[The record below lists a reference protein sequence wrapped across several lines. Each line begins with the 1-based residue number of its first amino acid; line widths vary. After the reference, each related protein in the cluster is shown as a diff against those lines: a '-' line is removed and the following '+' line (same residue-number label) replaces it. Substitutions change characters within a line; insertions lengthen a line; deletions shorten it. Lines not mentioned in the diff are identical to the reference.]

1 MPVESGQVWQLGRHR
16 LMCGDATSKEDI
28 DTLMDGKKATL
39 CFADP
44 PYGMKK
50 ENDGVLNDNLN
61 YDDLLEFNKQWI
73 PLSLDALT
81 DIGSWYC
88 WGQDEPLMDIYAFIL
103 RPMKKT
109 KPLTFR
115 NLITWFKAE
124 QPSGA
129 NGNGIGS
136 SIGRMYAP
144 LSEKCL
150 FVMLGSQGTTPN
162 SDEFWTAW
170 EPMRA
175 YLDGEREKMGWT
187 RKDANIAVGSTVKG
201 GGMASHWFSTSQF
214 SLPTKEQYKKL
225 NKAAAGKAFT
235 MPYEELKAMYTQRS
249 RAYFNNTH
257 DNMND
262 VWHFNRAKDD
272 ERFHPTTKP
281 FEVCARAIKSSSR
294 EGDIVLDPFAG
305 GGSTLIACERLNR
318 TCYTME
324 LSPDWCQVIIDRWEA
339 ETGKKA
345 SLVS

>member
-1 MPVESGQVWQLGRHR
+1 
-16 LMCGDATSKEDI
+16 MCGDATSKEDI

-61 YDDLLEFNKQWI
+61 FDDLLKFNKQWI

-103 RPMKKT
+103 RPLKKT

-150 FVMLGSQGTTPN
+150 FVMLGRQVMSTNADAYWEG
-162 SDEFWTAW
+162 W
-170 EPMRA
+170 EPLRA
-175 YLDGEREKMGWT
+175 YLDGERQKMGW
-187 RKDANIAVGSTVKG
+187 DIQTVKRMLG
-201 GGMASHWFSTSQF
+201 HKDLNRDHWFSKSQW
-214 SLPTKEQYKKL
+214 SLPTRKVYETLQRKSCGLAFNRDYGEIRREYNNAKEQYDEIKRDYDE
-225 NKAAAGKAFT
+225 NC
-235 MPYEELKAMYTQRS
+235 RS
-249 RAYFNNTH
+249 YFDNTH
-257 DNMND
+257 DNMNS
-262 VWHFNRAKDD
+262 VWHFNRAKAC
-272 ERFHPTTKP
+272 ERFHPTTKT

-294 EGDIVLDPFAG
+294 IGDTVLDPFGG
-305 GGSTLIACERLNR
+305 GGSTLIACERLDR
-318 TCYTME
+318 TCYMME

>member
-1 MPVESGQVWQLGRHR
+1 MSVERGQVWQLGRHR
-16 LMCGDATSKEDI
+16 LMCGDATSREDI

-115 NLITWFKAE
+115 NLITWDKFFKQKPTAIKS
-124 QPSGA
+124 QRSFCV
-129 NGNGIGS
+129 
-136 SIGRMYAP
+136 YD
-144 LSEKCL
+144 EKCL
-150 FVMLGSQGTTPN
+150 FVMLGRQVMSTN
-162 SDEFWTAW
+162 SDAYWEGW
-170 EPMRA
+170 EPLRA
-175 YLDGEREKMGWT
+175 YLDGERQKMGWNS
-187 RKDANIAVGSTVKG
+187 KDIKRITGT
-201 GGMASHWFSTSQF
+201 GMFCHWFTKSQWC
-214 SLPTKEQYKKL
+214 LPTRQRYEMLQA
-225 NKAAAGKAFT
+225 AAAGDAFKRD
-235 MPYEELKAMYTQRS
+235 YDELKRDYDELKRDYDERCRS
-249 RAYFNNTH
+249 YFDNTH
-257 DNMND
+257 ETYMTE
-262 VWHFNRAKDD
+262 VWHLRIAEQS

-294 EGDIVLDPFAG
+294 KGDVVLDPFAG

-339 ETGKKA
+339 ETGNTA
-345 SLVS
+345 VLL